1 MNEWMNERTNER
13 MNDPG
18 GPMWDWAGMLFIRPL
33 KDAILKQAEK
43 AGWRASPRLSHW
55 SFPPPLV
62 FYVATMYTNQIEAT
76 MLRVDST
83 NEKAGYNPLIMQY
96 I

>member
-1 MNEWMNERTNER
+1 

-18 GPMWDWAGMLFIRPL
+18 GTHVRLGG
-33 KDAILKQAEK
+33 DALHSTSKRCHTKTDGESRMTGISTPFSLEFA
-43 AGWRASPRLSHW
+43 
-55 SFPPPLV
+55 PLV

-83 NEKAGYNPLIMQY
+83 NEKAGYNPLIEAEGQTRLN
-96 I
+96 